1 MIDEILELKKRCNF
15 SDEIGL
21 AFNLTLGEVACIS
34 IIAQHKT
41 LSSKDLSSLMDLSPS
56 RGSRVISRLIARE
69 FIVGKPD
76 ENDRRYLSLFLTEA
90 GKKCNLAI
98 QQEKKCCEERIL
110 AELTLEQKTAVIN
123 GLNILLQV
131 L

>member
-34 IIAQHKT
+34 IIAGHKT
-41 LSSKDLSSLMDLSPS
+41 LSSKNLSSLMDLSPS
-56 RGSRVISRLIARE
+56 RGSRVISRLIDRG
-69 FIVGKPD
+69 FIVAKPD
-76 ENDRRYLSLFLTEA
+76 ENDRRNLSLSLTEA
-90 GKKCNLAI
+90 GKKCNSAI
-98 QQEKKCCEERIL
+98 QKEKKCCEERIL
-110 AELTLEQKTAVIN
+110 SELTIEQKTAVNN

>member
-34 IIAQHKT
+34 IIAKHKM
-41 LSSKDLSSLMDLSPS
+41 LSSKNLSSLMDLSPS
-56 RGSRVISRLIARE
+56 RGSRVISRLIDRG
-69 FIVGKPD
+69 FIVAKPD
-76 ENDRRYLSLFLTEA
+76 KNDRRYLSLALTEA
-90 GKKCNLAI
+90 GGKCNSAI
-98 QQEKKCCEERIL
+98 MNEKKCCEERIL
-110 AELTLEQKTAVIN
+110 AKLSIEQKTAVKN